1 MSATAQQPAP
11 ISAEPVARVSQGVDW
26 RVTIWL
32 VVVHLGAIAGLFFF
46 TWQALLLTVVLSWL
60 TGGIGICMGY
70 HRLLTHNS
78 FKTYRPIRWVIA
90 LLGNLAGQ
98 GPPLMWV
105 ATHRKHHDYSDQE
118 GDPHSPR
125 DGAWWSHMFW
135 LLPHRGKSYYDTLFQ
150 RYAPDLLKDPAMRLL
165 EKTFLLWYFLL
176 GGLLLAVGW
185 IGWDLRTGLSFLFWG
200 MFVRLVYVLHVT
212 WLINSATHIWGYRN
226 YETSD
231 DSRNIWWVALLSYG
245 EGWHNNHHAFQRV
258 ARYGHRWWEFD
269 ITYVTIC
276 LMERLGLAW
285 NVVRDIPAG
294 VRTARSI
301 RSAGGESDAAG

>member
-1 MSATAQQPAP
+1 
-11 ISAEPVARVSQGVDW
+11 
-26 RVTIWL
+26 
-32 VVVHLGAIAGLFFF
+32 
-46 TWQALLLTVVLSWL
+46 
-60 TGGIGICMGY
+60 
-70 HRLLTHNS
+70 
-78 FKTYRPIRWVIA
+78 
-90 LLGNLAGQ
+90 
-98 GPPLMWV
+98 
-105 ATHRKHHDYSDQE
+105 
-118 GDPHSPR
+118 
-125 DGAWWSHMFW
+125 
-135 LLPHRGKSYYDTLFQ
+135 
-150 RYAPDLLKDPAMRLL
+150 MRLL

-200 MFVRLVYVLHVT
+200 MFVRMVYVLHVT

-276 LMERLGLAW
+276 VMEKLGLAW
-285 NVVRDIPAG
+285 NVVRDIPSG
-294 VRTARSI
+294 VRAARQLKP
-301 RSAGGESDAAG
+301 AESESQTG